1 MTNSNA
7 TLQTFRVEDYRALL
21 RNLFY
26 SFVIGLAW
34 ECLPASSQS
43 TSLATASENT
53 FGISAAKYKY
63 DEPGYMTLKATKIG
77 FDFSS
82 TYAPRSKWPNAADS
96 WFYKAQISYLAG
108 SADYTSTISGDLRKT
123 PHSFYE
129 ARLLSGKD
137 IDMGTYVLS
146 PYIGVGYRHLFSDL
160 GYERTSNYTT
170 MPIGLTHKVK
180 LADNSHL
187 HTTLEYSHLLSGVQK
202 VKLIQNINMDQKS
215 GYGLRFSML
224 RRFDTWSLGPTLTY
238 WNLDQSELGAPTPL
252 YEPKNKT
259 LEIGLKGAFHF

>member
-1 MTNSNA
+1 MSHIASMLKPNLAKVVLAFLSVYSLTSMPTFAQNA
-7 TLQTFRVEDYRALL
+7 
-21 RNLFY
+21 N
-26 SFVIGLAW
+26 
-34 ECLPASSQS
+34 
-43 TSLATASENT
+43 LATTSEST
-53 FGISAAKYKY
+53 LGLSAFNYKY
-63 DEPGYMTLKATKIG
+63 DEPGYMTLKANRVG
-77 FDFSS
+77 LNYSA
-82 TYAPRSKWPNAADS
+82 TYAPGAKWPNAAND
-96 WFYKAQISYLAG
+96 WFYKAELAYSNG
-108 SADYTSTISGDLRKT
+108 KADYTSPISGNLKGT
-123 PHSFYE
+123 PNSFYE

-180 LADNSHL
+180 LADNSQL
-187 HTTLEYSHLLSGVQK
+187 HTTMEYVHLLSGVQK

-215 GYGLRFSML
+215 GFGLRFSML
-224 RRFDTWSLGPTLTY
+224 RRFDTWSLGPTLTF

-259 LEIGLKGAFHF
+259 IEIGLKGAFHF